1 MMYATQS
8 LDLRGDRGGG
18 KKDKKKRPKK
28 EKAEKGIQ
36 RRESPLI
43 SQGSNRQ
50 GGSGSSR
57 PGGESGAGSD
67 ER

>member
-1 MMYATQS
+1 MMYAAQG

-28 EKAEKGIQ
+28 EKADKGIQ
-36 RRESPLI
+36 RRESTLV
-43 SQGSNRQ
+43 SQVPNRQ
-50 GGSGSSR
+50 GTSGQSSSE
-57 PGGESGAGSD
+57 GGAGSG

>member
-1 MMYATQS
+1 MYSTQG

-28 EKAEKGIQ
+28 EKADKGIQ
-36 RRESPLI
+36 RRESAVV
-43 SQGSNRQ
+43 SQGAERPS
-50 GGSGSSR
+50 GPGSGRS
-57 PGGESGAGSD
+57 GGESGTGSD